1 MEMVAI
7 KYTYQLTGS
16 KLFDIVMYNTAKDL
30 CTRYP
35 GLQLNYVGNEITIDG
50 MITPARAE
58 NLKQE
63 LGDYDSSLLETESL
77 DTRDMLP
84 SK

>member
-35 GLQLNYVGNEITIDG
+35 GLQLKYIDNEIQIDG
-50 MITPARAE
+50 MITPERAE
-58 NLKQE
+58 KLKDE
-63 LGDYDSSLLETESL
+63 LGDYDSALLETEFL
-77 DTRDMLP
+77 DTRDLL
-84 SK
+84 K